1 MPLILAIT
9 VIIQAFFI
17 YHVIRNNRP
26 YWWAF
31 LILSTPIVGCVIYYF
46 VEVFPHS
53 KEHRSVRRT
62 GRNLLRA
69 LNPDAAMR
77 KRIDEAEICGSVA
90 NKTALAEECLA
101 AGFAEEAIRLYQS
114 CLSSAHANDPLLMFG
129 LARAYLEHG
138 SIPQTLSQ
146 LRQLQA
152 DHPKF
157 KPLEVRLLQ
166 ARALAL
172 SGDSHAALAAYE
184 ELVPIYT
191 GLEAKCRYALLLQQT
206 GHLKQAATL
215 FQEILLHAKRFNVN
229 LESEQEWIG
238 IARQGGLPQ

>member
-1 MPLILAIT
+1 MPLIIAIT

-46 VEVFPHS
+46 VEIFPHS
-53 KEHRSVRRT
+53 QEHRSVRRT
-62 GRNLLRA
+62 GRNILRA

-77 KRIDEAEICGSVA
+77 KRIDEADICGSVA

-101 AGFAEEAIRLYQS
+101 AGFTEDAIHLYQS
-114 CLSSAHANDPLLMFG
+114 CLSSAHVNDPLLMFG
-129 LARAYLEHG
+129 LARAYLDHG

-146 LRQLQA
+146 LQQLQN

-166 ARALAL
+166 ARALNK
-172 SGDSHAALAAYE
+172 AAIHTQRSPFMKRWFPCIPASKPNVAML
-184 ELVPIYT
+184 
-191 GLEAKCRYALLLQQT
+191 CCCN
-206 GHLKQAATL
+206 KQATSNRRL
-215 FQEILLHAKRFNVN
+215 RYSKKL
-229 LESEQEWIG
+229 
-238 IARQGGLPQ
+238 